1 MVVAIRD
8 NPQNNLKIP
17 VRSDFVSMTGSYE
30 SAIILNQILFSS
42 KDALTLKDIR
52 YLTLSDRTKQTL
64 RKSLNILKQKGLIEC
79 SRSNELYNCN
89 LYSPAKDLY
98 YSTDSP
104 ILALVEGVD
113 LLTHPCYLTASIL
126 NKLRFFVLSGMEE
139 ISISAESFKKI
150 LATEKSSG
158 LIRLILRRL
167 AKEKYITE
175 NLNGRTYTYKLNRA
189 KLISSDFNEEEA
201 DAQANSLLSI
211 FLSRITYE
219 GGTFT
224 KQQKSSWKM
233 TFKRMMSEGYNYQSV
248 KHILAFIGL
257 NRESYSHITTPV
269 KLRQSYTELSN
280 KSSEL
285 SKRKGLRFIF
295 KLLNDLLPKVS
306 DDDEKTATNEI
317 KEEVKQ
323 EEIAFDSHLAWEKA
337 YQFVNKKKNTF
348 RNWFFKQAAGVSDV
362 DYDDYISQALLIAYG
377 HFMATEGEEDSLS
390 VSTIKYRLQD
400 YMYRHR
406 ASDKD
411 RKSKDSN
418 TIIQFHHD
426 DISDLDI
433 GSWREEEY
441 TNNDESELSIMCEN
455 LLEKLEPRLAN
466 IIYDYH
472 GLSGKTFTF
481 KEIAEKYGLSSDG
494 YACRLYHKG
503 MTILRSLAPPEFKN
517 SFNIM

>member
-139 ISISAESFKKI
+139 ISISAENFKKI

-306 DDDEKTATNEI
+306 DDDEATNEI

-362 DYDDYISQALLIAYG
+362 DYDDYISQALLTAYS
-377 HFMATEGEEDSLS
+377 HFMATQGEEDSLS

-400 YMYRHR
+400 YMYRKR
-406 ASDKD
+406 ANDKD
-411 RKSKDSN
+411 RKSEDSN
-418 TIIQFHHD
+418 TIIQIHND
-426 DISDLDI
+426 DISDLNI
-433 GSWREEEY
+433 GLIEEV
-441 TNNDESELSIMCEN
+441 NDESESELSVVCEN
-455 LLEKLEPRLAN
+455 LLGMLEPRLAN

-472 GLSGKTFTF
+472 GLSGRSYTF
-481 KEIAEKYGLSSDG
+481 KEIADKYELSSDG

-503 MTILRSLAPPEFKN
+503 MTRLRSLAPPDIKKLV
-517 SFNIM
+517 